1 MTLSEAINAIFSYEV
16 RLTAVVEAI
25 LNLVVYS
32 GTQSNYANK
41 NSELILCINNNDEW
55 REEFLRYWMVE
66 RLITAEAEENKA
78 M

>member
-1 MTLSEAINAIFSYEV
+1 MTLSEAINAIFSYEG

>member
-1 MTLSEAINAIFSYEV
+1 MTLSEAINAIFSYEG
-16 RLTAVVEAI
+16 RPTAVVEAI